1 MNEAVYIPAIIN
13 LSAFFGIA
21 IAATLGGLLLCW
33 IESRADRLER

>member
-1 MNEAVYIPAIIN
+1 MNDVVYIPAIVN

-33 IESRADRLER
+33 IENRANRPKH